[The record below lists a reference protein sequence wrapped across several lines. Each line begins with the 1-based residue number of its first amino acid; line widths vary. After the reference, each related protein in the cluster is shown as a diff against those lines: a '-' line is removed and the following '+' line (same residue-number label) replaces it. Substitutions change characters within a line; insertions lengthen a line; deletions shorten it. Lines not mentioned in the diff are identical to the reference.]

1 MQRVEMFKETANG
14 ARFVSIYIIPEL
26 YIFRASDGSLAIH
39 LPSFAG
45 NMAFD
50 ASPQN
55 TFYDKRGFRTLKRLP
70 WTITVLSGSGFKHT
84 NELVDMVDDFP
95 QFPRWATSLG
105 SQNQTWYHFPAEE
118 KTFSSQ

>member
-1 MQRVEMFKETANG
+1 MVEMFKETADG
-14 ARFVSIYIIPEL
+14 ARFVSSNIIPEL
-26 YIFRASDGSLAIH
+26 YIFRTSDGSLAIH
-39 LPSFAG
+39 RPSFAD
-45 NMAFD
+45 NTAFA

-55 TFYDKRGFRTLKRLP
+55 NYYDKRDFRTLKRLP

-95 QFPRWATSLG
+95 QFPSWATSLG